1 MWNNCHLKLTGDWDW
16 QEDSCTTKSTRKFHM
31 QLGRQGSKAI
41 RSGPVTLGGD
51 KEDGGAYTNG
61 DPPWGVSSLSQTLG
75 AWLWGTTL

>member
-1 MWNNCHLKLTGDWDW
+1 
-16 QEDSCTTKSTRKFHM
+16 M

-61 DPPWGVSSLSQTLG
+61 DPPWGVSNLSQTLG
-75 AWLWGTTL
+75 AWPWGTTL